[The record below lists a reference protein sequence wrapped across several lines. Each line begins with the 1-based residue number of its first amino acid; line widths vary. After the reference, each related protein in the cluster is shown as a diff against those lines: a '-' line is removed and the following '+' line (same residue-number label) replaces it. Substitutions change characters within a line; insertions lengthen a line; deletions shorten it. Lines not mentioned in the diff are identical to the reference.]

1 MWTYTCAERELTAMI
16 SHLCTNCHD
25 ITVILLNV
33 ALNTINLI
41 FYLQRHIPTSLSIYI
56 CMRIIDILEQWEFFE
71 INLNHRR
78 ILKLNYVGNI
88 IE

>member
-1 MWTYTCAERELTAMI
+1 MI
-16 SHLCTNCHD
+16 SPLCTNCHN

-33 ALNTINLI
+33 ELNTINLI
-41 FYLQRHIPTSLSIYI
+41 FIYKDIYLPTYI
-56 CMRIIDILEQWEFFE
+56 FNSWRRQYILEQWEFFE

>member
-1 MWTYTCAERELTAMI
+1 MLVSDNWKT
-16 SHLCTNCHD
+16 
-25 ITVILLNV
+25 LLNILQI
-33 ALNTINLI
+33 AEEHNI
-41 FYLQRHIPTSLSIYI
+41 F
-56 CMRIIDILEQWEFFE
+56 LEQWEFFE

>member
-1 MWTYTCAERELTAMI
+1 LF
-16 SHLCTNCHD
+16 L
-25 ITVILLNV
+25 ITGKHGPILFLNSWR
-33 ALNTINLI
+33 TQ
-41 FYLQRHIPTSLSIYI
+41 Y
-56 CMRIIDILEQWEFFE
+56 ILELLEFFE

>member
-1 MWTYTCAERELTAMI
+1 MFSSYQKQALTVMI
-16 SHLCTNCHD
+16 SPLCINCHD
-25 ITVILLNV
+25 ISVLLLNV

-41 FYLQRHIPTSLSIYI
+41 FYLQTQY
-56 CMRIIDILEQWEFFE
+56 ILELLEFFE

>member
-1 MWTYTCAERELTAMI
+1 L
-16 SHLCTNCHD
+16 
-25 ITVILLNV
+25 ITGKHCPILFSNSWR
-33 ALNTINLI
+33 TQ
-41 FYLQRHIPTSLSIYI
+41 Y
-56 CMRIIDILEQWEFFE
+56 ILEQWEFFE